1 MLSHT
6 DMIVEPDGTIEI
18 KVIALNLT
26 SKEANLLRQLLIQEQ
41 PIPIKQLLLSLEI
54 SDKTLRGMIRSLNE
68 GFLDGQGE
76 IVLERGKGYH
86 LVVRDRSTVKLLLE
100 ESVSVE
106 EASVIEVFRHM
117 VDLHKYV
124 TMDYIC
130 EQLYIS
136 KSKLNGILGDIK
148 QLIQPFGLT
157 LKSKPHYGMKL
168 KGEELGFRLAIASI
182 LKVEQYIQ
190 HQEYAV
196 VESIVVEEFRRF
208 EIPCSDLILQ
218 HLIYH
223 IQIML
228 ERCTN
233 GHVIKLDTHDS
244 YDLNSNLQLTDH
256 IWNRLEQ
263 ELRGTLPSIEKGY
276 LVSCIIG
283 QVASIQ
289 QQELDEVRVKVH
301 MIIDSFLQ
309 KIEEIYDVSLWEDAH
324 LRTSLQ
330 FHLEPL
336 ISRLKNDVHYK
347 NPILPEI
354 KQQFAF
360 AFNLGMLCADEITKI
375 YNKALTEDDIAYLT
389 MHIGLALERDVKL
402 SRKTFDR
409 IAIVCTTGKG
419 TSELLKF
426 KIQHSFPNAH
436 YVRTFSLF
444 NKEEILKFEPDIV
457 FSTVPIEVGS
467 YPVEIISPFF
477 TAEDRKKLVV
487 YQRKKDKER
496 LIDRYFSEDLFYG
509 SLDAGVKQEAIGQ
522 LCSQMDK
529 TGIVPSNFEELCLIR
544 ENLASTA
551 FGNWIA
557 LVHPIELCSVV
568 TKVGVGILN
577 KRIDWSGLPV
587 KIVFV
592 IAQAKSN
599 EARDL
604 LLFIQEIVHDSSLML
619 RLCEA
624 ETFEEFKRILMEGT
638 SSE

>member
-1 MLSHT
+1 M
-6 DMIVEPDGTIEI
+6 
-18 KVIALNLT
+18 T
-26 SKEANLLRQLLIQEQ
+26 SKEANLLRQLLAQEQ

-54 SDKTLRGMIRSLNE
+54 SDKTLRSMIRNMNE
-68 GFLDGQGE
+68 EFLDAQGE
-76 IVLERGKGYH
+76 IVLERGKGYY
-86 LVVRDRSTVKLLLE
+86 LAARDRSTVKLMLE
-100 ESVSVE
+100 ESVSAE
-106 EASVIEVFRHM
+106 EASVIEVFCHM
-117 VDLHKYV
+117 VDLREYV
-124 TMDYIC
+124 TMDYVC

-148 QLIQPFGLT
+148 RLIQPFGLS

-168 KGEELGFRLAIASI
+168 DGDELGFRLAIASI
-182 LKVEQYIQ
+182 LKEEQYIQ
-190 HQEYAV
+190 QQEYAF
-196 VESIVVEEFRRF
+196 VELIVVEEFRQF
-208 EIPCSDLILQ
+208 DISCSDLILQ
-218 HLIYH
+218 NLIYH

-228 ERCTN
+228 ERCMN
-233 GHVIKLDTHDS
+233 GHVIRLEALSSHDKIP
-244 YDLNSNLQLTDH
+244 NLQLIDH
-256 IWNRLEQ
+256 IWSRLEQ
-263 ELRGTLPSIEKGY
+263 KLGDNLPENEKVY
-276 LVSCIIG
+276 LVSCIMG
-283 QVASIQ
+283 QVASIKQ
-289 QQELDEVRVKVH
+289 QDLDDVRVKVH

-309 KIEEIYDVSLWEDAH
+309 KIEETYDVSLWEDAH

-347 NPILPEI
+347 NPIQQEI

-389 MHIGLALERDVKL
+389 MHIGLALERDVKM

-444 NKEEILKFEPDIV
+444 NKEDILKFEPDII
-457 FSTVPIEVGS
+457 FSTVPIQVGS

-477 TAEDRKKLVV
+477 TPEDRKKLVV

-522 LCSQMDK
+522 LCSRMDK
-529 TGIVPSNFEELCLIR
+529 TGIIPPNFEELCLIR

-551 FGNWIA
+551 FGNLIA

-577 KRIDWSGLPV
+577 KRIDWSGVPV

-619 RLCEA
+619 RLCES
-624 ETFEEFKRILMEGT
+624 ETFQEFKEILIEGIG
-638 SSE
+638 SEL